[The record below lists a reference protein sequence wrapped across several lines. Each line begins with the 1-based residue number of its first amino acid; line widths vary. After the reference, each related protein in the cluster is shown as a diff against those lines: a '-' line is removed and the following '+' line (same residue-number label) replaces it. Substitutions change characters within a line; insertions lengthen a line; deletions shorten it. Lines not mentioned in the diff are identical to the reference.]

1 MSEGKKHV
9 SSASGKHKRNRG
21 EPTEHPPQETEPLN
35 TKQHSLVRKMK
46 ACSSAIRRSRKK
58 QHSVQQRKSSNAA
71 AFPRCSQRAVHF
83 DKATVAP
90 ETTDAFAPERAFRR
104 SSRCRQPVPRAKGS
118 PPPALL
124 ARIQGLSHA
133 QSSFDPA
140 SDGESGLE
148 SEDPLF
154 PPPRCLQRNE
164 HRTVALDTRLPCAGD
179 EDEEHQSSEDSE
191 EDTFTILPAITINHV
206 EDDEEVVKEEGE
218 RVGDVAEGSVNRR
231 SSAWKNS
238 VCRRQ
243 SLRRFSVRGAS
254 VRRVS
259 VRKAS
264 VYRAAIA
271 RGSVRRGSVRQL
283 STNVHGLS
291 VRRMSVASRPGTSR
305 RLSTVAARPQ
315 SGYVARRRSIR
326 QPCES
331 YTALRGRKKCR
342 KPRHRPYR
350 RPRKIV
356 VIGDM
361 CSGKTGLISAYCK
374 DRFSETY
381 APTILNTCMT
391 DADVLGGK
399 IELVVVEVPGRKD
412 LAKLR
417 PCAYHKMDVVLLCY
431 SADRPSSLE
440 ALKTEWLPELKKY
453 APMVPYILVATKTD
467 VREEHFY
474 QQQQQLAA
482 NSTENEHCAE
492 DILSDMVTSSEG
504 RKAAELMEAHSFL
517 ECSAMYRDGTRD
529 VFETAARVALRN
541 SPRRRKKRNP
551 HCAKNRNAQ
560 SVETCTIL

>member
-9 SSASGKHKRNRG
+9 SSASGKHKRSRG
-21 EPTEHPPQETEPLN
+21 EPTERPPQETEPLN
-35 TKQHSLVRKMK
+35 TKQNSLARKMK
-46 ACSSAIRRSRKK
+46 ACTFAIRRSRRK
-58 QHSVQQRKSSNAA
+58 QHSLQQRKVSDTAA
-71 AFPRCSQRAVHF
+71 LPRCCQREVHF

-90 ETTDAFAPERAFRR
+90 ETSDAFAPKRAFRR
-104 SSRCRQPVPRAKGS
+104 SSRCRQPVLRTKGS

-124 ARIQGLSHA
+124 ARIQGLSDA
-133 QSSFDPA
+133 QSSFNPVV
-140 SDGESGLE
+140 SDGESELE

-154 PPPRCLQRNE
+154 PPPRCLQHNGR
-164 HRTVALDTRLPCAGD
+164 RTVALDTRLPCASAG
-179 EDEEHQSSEDSE
+179 DEEHQSSEDSE
-191 EDTFTILPAITINHV
+191 EETFTILPAITINHV
-206 EDDEEVVKEEGE
+206 EDDEEVVKEEEE
-218 RVGDVAEGSVNRR
+218 RVGDLAEGSVIRR
-231 SSAWKNS
+231 SSAWQSS
-238 VCRRQ
+238 VYRRK
-243 SLRRFSVRGAS
+243 SLRRISVRGAS
-254 VRRVS
+254 VRRT
-259 VRKAS
+259 S
-264 VYRAAIA
+264 VYHAAIA
-271 RGSVRRGSVRQL
+271 RGSVRRGSVRRL

-291 VRRMSVASRPGTSR
+291 MRRMSFASRPGTLR
-305 RLSTVAARPQ
+305 MLSTATARPRP
-315 SGYVARRRSIR
+315 GYVARRQSIR
-326 QPCES
+326 QPCGS

-361 CSGKTGLISAYCK
+361 CSGKTGLISAYCR

-381 APTILNTCMT
+381 VPTVLSTCMT

-431 SADRPSSLE
+431 PADRPSSLE

-467 VREEHFY
+467 IREEHFY
-474 QQQQQLAA
+474 QQQKLAA
-482 NSTENEHCAE
+482 NSSDNEHCAE
-492 DILSDMVTSSEG
+492 DILSDMVTTNEG
-504 RKAAELMEAHSFL
+504 RQAAELMGAHSFL

-541 SPRRRKKRNP
+541 SPRRRKKHSPRSAKARKSRNP
-551 HCAKNRNAQ
+551 Q
-560 SVETCTIL
+560 TVETCTIL